1 MQGFELAIQ
10 IVTTPTAL
18 KIQAWLGIDVRD
30 NTKGQS
36 INSLPMLESG
46 ILGIPT
52 VITVNSEATPY
63 PNGVR
68 WLPSGG
74 LGELSRRAAAAG

>member
-1 MQGFELAIQ
+1 LYRDRIGLYRSLP
-10 IVTTPTAL
+10 TSTPTAL

-63 PNGVR
+63 TNGVR
-68 WLPSGG
+68 KRGVG
-74 LGELSRRAAAAG
+74 